1 MNLFTQDIIDTA
13 RLVKESRTF
22 IGEGDLMRQWREI
35 LGWDDRRERESWL
48 RESQEGE
55 LTAWAKGPGSTVAGV
70 VLERPGRKD
79 LSVRYGSYRK
89 LPATVSF
96 SIDLV

>member
-1 MNLFTQDIIDTA
+1 
-13 RLVKESRTF
+13 
-22 IGEGDLMRQWREI
+22 MRAWREI

-48 RESQEGE
+48 REVEEVE
-55 LTAWAKGPGSTVAGV
+55 LGAWARGPAGGVVAGV

-89 LPATVSF
+89 LPSSVSNF
-96 SIDLV
+96 SPSPFILGWWMGWWLMDGLGL

>member
-1 MNLFTQDIIDTA
+1 
-13 RLVKESRTF
+13 
-22 IGEGDLMRQWREI
+22 MRQWREI

-48 RESQEGE
+48 RESQESE
-55 LTAWAKGPGSTVAGV
+55 LGAWARGVCGGVVAGV

-89 LPATVSF
+89 LPVFCEFFALFACLSGMAC
-96 SIDLV
+96 